1 MSLGLGDLLGLFAPS
16 PFLIFVAAALIVA
29 LILVRKAV
37 QIVPQASE
45 WPVERFGRYTRT
57 LKPGLHLILP
67 FIERVGEPQKQSMRE
82 TVLDVPSQD
91 VITLDNATVS
101 TDAVTFYQVMDAAR
115 AAYEVNDLR
124 QAITNL
130 SMTNIRSVIGGMAL
144 DDVLSRRD
152 EINERLLRVID
163 LATNPWGVKVTRVE
177 IKDLTPPR
185 DLTLAMNQQ
194 MMAERQKRAEILQ
207 AEGEK
212 QAAILRAEGE
222 KASQI
227 LEAEG
232 RREAAFRDA
241 EARERSAEAEARATA
256 VVSDAIAA
264 GELHA
269 INYFVAQRY
278 AEALE
283 KVASADNQKVVMMPL
298 EASNLIGSVAGI
310 AELAKSAFGGPP
322 GGGGNAGGSGAGAG
336 GAPEAGGRAVPP
348 PPPRGAPS
356 GEGGAASRPW
366 G

>member
-1 MSLGLGDLLGLFAPS
+1 MFEALLPS
-16 PFLIFVAAALIVA
+16 AFLIFVVVSLIVA
-29 LILVRKAV
+29 LIIVFAAV
-37 QIVPQASE
+37 TPVPQASE
-45 WPVERFGRYTRT
+45 WTLERFGRYTRT
-57 LKPGLHLILP
+57 LRPGMNLILP
-67 FIERVGEPQKQSMRE
+67 FVDRVGSRQSMRE
-82 TVLDVPSQD
+82 TVLDIPSQD

-101 TDAVTFYQVMDAAR
+101 ADGVTFFQVMDAAK
-115 AAYEVNDLR
+115 AAYEVSDLQ

-163 LATNPWGVKVTRVE
+163 QATNPWGVKVTRVE

-185 DLTLAMNQQ
+185 DLTMAMNQQ

-207 AEGEK
+207 AEGDK

-241 EARERSAEAEARATA
+241 EARERSAEAEGKATTM
-256 VVSDAIAA
+256 VSDAIAS
-264 GELHA
+264 GDIQA

-283 KVASADNQKVVMMPL
+283 KVASADNQKVIMMPL
-298 EASNLIGSVAGI
+298 EAASLIGSIAGI
-310 AELAKSAFGGPP
+310 AELSRAAFGGSGPAGIARLP
-322 GGGGNAGGSGAGAG
+322 GD
-336 GAPEAGGRAVPP
+336 RDT
-348 PPPRGAPS
+348 
-356 GEGGAASRPW
+356 AASPETGPRDR
-366 G
+366 